1 MLGPEGAQRALPSTL
16 LIWEETIP
24 FLKIPFLMFMYAL
37 THCKK
42 DLKQLT
48 KTFLAQKEPET
59 RRSG

>member
-37 THCKK
+37 PHCKK
-42 DLKQLT
+42 ELKQLT
-48 KTFLAQKEPET
+48 FFAQKEPET